1 MEIVNGYNRKCKD
14 SVGGVRKVWLCK
26 YVKYSRSQILTDGN
40 ILVLFPDTFIYSF
53 HSVEASN
60 ASESMEQNEGGK
72 FFNQSISLS
81 FQGADPK
88 EIELL
93 QNIDFRILYLD
104 NNGVYKI
111 FGLRN
116 GMEAGTITY
125 ETGSSKNSLNGFK
138 INFTGK
144 EKEEAVF
151 VVDLATVG
159 FIEEGVIVEHN
170 LLLQNGDF
178 FMLENNDNLILQ
190 NG

>member
-1 MEIVNGYNRKCKD
+1 MEIINGYNRKCKD
-14 SVGGVRKVWLCK
+14 SIGGIRKVWLCK
-26 YVKYSRSQILTDGN
+26 YVKYSRSQIITDGN
-40 ILVLFPDTFIYSF
+40 ILVSFPDTFIYSF

-60 ASESMEQNEGGK
+60 ASESMEQTDGGK
-72 FFNQSISLS
+72 FYNQSISLT

-104 NNGVYKI
+104 NNGIYKI

-116 GMEAGTITY
+116 GMEAGSIVY
-125 ETGSSKNSLNGFK
+125 ETGSSKNTLNGFK
-138 INFTGK
+138 ITFTGK

-151 VVDLATVG
+151 VEDLATVG
-159 FIEEGVIVEHN
+159 FIQEGAVVEHN
-170 LLLQNGDF
+170 LLLQNSDF

>member
-1 MEIVNGYNRKCKD
+1 MEIINGYNRKCKD

-60 ASESMEQNEGGK
+60 ASETMEQAEGGK
-72 FFNQSISLS
+72 FYNQSISLT
-81 FQGADPK
+81 FQGANPK

-104 NNGVYKI
+104 NNGIYKI

-125 ETGSSKNSLNGFK
+125 ETGGAKSSLNGFK
-138 INFTGK
+138 ITFTGK
-144 EKEEAVF
+144 EKEESVF
-151 VVDLATVG
+151 VLDLETVG
-159 FIEEGVIVEHN
+159 FIEEDTVIEHY
-170 LLLQNGDF
+170 LLLQNSDF

>member
-1 MEIVNGYNRKCKD
+1 MEIISGYTRKCKD
-14 SVGGVRKVWLCK
+14 SVGGIRKVWLCK
-26 YVKYSRSQILTDGN
+26 YVKYSRSQIITYGN

-60 ASESMEQNEGGK
+60 ASESMEQTDGGK
-72 FFNQSISLS
+72 FFNQSISLT

-104 NNGVYKI
+104 NNGIYKI

-138 INFTGK
+138 ITFTGK
-144 EKEEAVF
+144 EREESVF
-151 VVDLATVG
+151 VEDLEDVG
-159 FIEEGVIVEHN
+159 FIEEGVITEHN
-170 LLLQNGDF
+170 LLLQNEDF